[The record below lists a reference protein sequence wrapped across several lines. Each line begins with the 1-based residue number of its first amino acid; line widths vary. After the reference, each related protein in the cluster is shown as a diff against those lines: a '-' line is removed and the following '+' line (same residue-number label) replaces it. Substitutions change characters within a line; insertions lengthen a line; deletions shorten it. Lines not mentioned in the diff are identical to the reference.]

1 MNSINQASISVIFYH
16 KLKIFHT
23 VLTIKHRFKGIYIY
37 IFFHVNSKNGLC
49 SCIFSLVSGYLTMVL
64 LSISIN
70 GKCNLHM
77 LWKRHC
83 LVCSPSLDL
92 NFCVLLTTECNT
104 LLLQLWCLLL
114 TETAWNLY
122 VHGLV
127 SLRHDYSR
135 KCFITMTLHSF

>member
-23 VLTIKHRFKGIYIY
+23 VLTIKHRFKGI
-37 IFFHVNSKNGLC
+37 FFHVNSKNGLY
-49 SCIFSLVSGYLTMVL
+49 SCTFSLVSGYLTMVL

-70 GKCNLHM
+70 GKYNLHV
-77 LWKRHC
+77 LWKRYC
-83 LVCSPSLDL
+83 FVCSPSLDL
-92 NFCVLLTTECNT
+92 NICVLLTTECNT
-104 LLLQLWCLLL
+104 LLLKLWCLLL
-114 TETAWNLY
+114 TETTWNLC

-127 SLRHDYSR
+127 SLGHDYSH